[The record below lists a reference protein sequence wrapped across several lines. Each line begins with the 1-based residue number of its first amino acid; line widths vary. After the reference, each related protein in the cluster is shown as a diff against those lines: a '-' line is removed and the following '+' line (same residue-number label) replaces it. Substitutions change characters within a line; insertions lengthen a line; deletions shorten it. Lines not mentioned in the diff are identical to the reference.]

1 MLWRRRRCLPLQ
13 TGRTPWV
20 RSCGAAAFD
29 RPDEINERQ
38 QISDAQNGCACC
50 RENIEN
56 LKLRRIRVIAPWH
69 SEIAHDE
76 LRKERQIKSEKSG
89 QGRQLSPDLRIQTAR
104 YLRPPIM
111 QTAHERGDHP
121 SDHDV
126 MEVRHNEVRVGHMN
140 IHCERGK
147 K

>member
-1 MLWRRRRCLPLQ
+1 MIAS
-13 TGRTPWV
+13 GH
-20 RSCGAAAFD
+20 A
-29 RPDEINERQ
+29 EIT
-38 QISDAQNGCACC
+38 
-50 RENIEN
+50 
-56 LKLRRIRVIAPWH
+56 H
-69 SEIAHDE
+69 HE
-76 LRKERQIKSEKSG
+76 LRKKCQIESEKGG